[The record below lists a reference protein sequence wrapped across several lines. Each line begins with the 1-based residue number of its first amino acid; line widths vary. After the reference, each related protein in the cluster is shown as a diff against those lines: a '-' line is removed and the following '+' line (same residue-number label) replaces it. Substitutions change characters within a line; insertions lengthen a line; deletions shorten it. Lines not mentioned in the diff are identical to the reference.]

1 MSKVSTN
8 YNKNTELFESSYTLV
23 GIKSLSK
30 YIHQSLI
37 RPARNVFFLPILQI
51 LKMEIF
57 LPCFYF
63 SVFQG
68 HIIVFRFYFN
78 F

>member
-8 YNKNTELFESSYTLV
+8 YNKNTERFESSYTVV

-37 RPARNVFFLPILQI
+37 RPAHNVLFFFTNITNTENGDISPMFLFF
-51 LKMEIF
+51 IF
-57 LPCFYF
+57 LF
-63 SVFQG
+63 SKVT
-68 HIIVFRFYFN
+68 
-78 F
+78 

>member
-8 YNKNTELFESSYTLV
+8 YNKNTELFESSYTVV

-37 RPARNVFFLPILQI
+37 RPAHNVFFFTNITNTENGDISP
-51 LKMEIF
+51 MF
-57 LPCFYF
+57 LFFCFPR
-63 SVFQG
+63 S
-68 HIIVFRFYFN
+68 HNRF
-78 F
+78 

>member
-8 YNKNTELFESSYTLV
+8 YNKNTELFESSYTVV

-37 RPARNVFFLPILQI
+37 RPAHVFFFTNITNTENGDISPMFLFF
-51 LKMEIF
+51 IF
-57 LPCFYF
+57 LF
-63 SVFQG
+63 SKVT
-68 HIIVFRFYFN
+68 
-78 F
+78 